1 MSLGGR
7 GSACSHLLRGL
18 GRIVQLLLL
27 KMVPAFATT
36 YALAG
41 QMPSIFTRSWM
52 LRLNLSL
59 LLLHRR

>member
-1 MSLGGR
+1 MSLGAR
-7 GSACSHLLRGL
+7 ASAYSHLLRGL

-27 KMVPAFATT
+27 KMVPTFATA

-41 QMPSIFTRSWM
+41 QMPSIFTGNRM